1 VAAAALEAS
10 ESRLKASPSTAAVGD
25 NGASRALKERL
36 DRAEVRVAQ
45 LTRRLDAIGC
55 EHRKELETL
64 QAEHERLCLNL
75 KMMHLSH
82 DDATEVMRAEIADAT
97 REAATRASAERDE
110 YWRQILNEERE
121 CHANQIESVRQ
132 DIENELVAKN
142 SKLNR
147 IKHDLVQML
156 KEAT

>member
-1 VAAAALEAS
+1 
-10 ESRLKASPSTAAVGD
+10 
-25 NGASRALKERL
+25 
-36 DRAEVRVAQ
+36 
-45 LTRRLDAIGC
+45 
-55 EHRKELETL
+55 
-64 QAEHERLCLNL
+64 
-75 KMMHLSH
+75 MMHLSH